1 MIKSSSPLSQSP
13 LDLAKV
19 LVVIP
24 AYNEERTVADVVRR
38 LRGQGLENI
47 RVVDNASSDG
57 TAEAAVRAGAEVIN
71 EPRRGYGSACRTG
84 YKSLP
89 SSIEWI
95 LFCDADG
102 SDDLENLS
110 ALFKCA
116 PDADFILG
124 NRRSG
129 TEGRRAMTPA
139 QNHGNGLA
147 VFLIRLGWGFR
158 YADLGPLRLIR
169 RESLEAINMRDRDY
183 GWTVEMQIRAV
194 ERGLRIREIPVGYFP
209 RRGGRSK
216 ISGTLSGTLKAG
228 TKILWT
234 VFRLYLH
241 SKRG

>member
-38 LRGQGLENI
+38 LRGQGLVNI
-47 RVVDNASSDG
+47 RVVDNASDDG
-57 TAEAAVRAGAEVIN
+57 TAEEAVRASAEVVA

-84 YKSLP
+84 YKSVP

-102 SDDLENLS
+102 SDDIDNLTD
-110 ALFKCA
+110 LFNCA

-129 TEGRRAMTPA
+129 LEGRRVMTPA

-169 RESLEAINMRDRDY
+169 RESLEALNMRDRNY

-194 ERGLRIREIPVGYFP
+194 ECGLRIREIPVGYFP

-216 ISGTLSGTLKAG
+216 ISGTLSGTVKAG
-228 TKILWT
+228 TKILWI
-234 VFRLYLH
+234 VFQLYLH
-241 SKRG
+241 SKRS

>member
-1 MIKSSSPLSQSP
+1 MTKPNNLLSQQP

-47 RVVDNASSDG
+47 RVVDNASSDS
-57 TAEAAVRAGAEVIN
+57 TAEEAVRAGAEVIA
-71 EPRRGYGSACRTG
+71 EPRRGYGSACLSG
-84 YKSLP
+84 YDNLP
-89 SSIEWI
+89 ASIEWI

-116 PDADFILG
+116 SDADFILG

-129 TEGRRAMTPA
+129 AEGRRVMTPA
-139 QNHGNGLA
+139 QNYGNGLA

-169 RESLEAINMRDRDY
+169 WKSLEALNMCDRNY
-183 GWTVEMQIRAV
+183 GWTVEMQIKAI
-194 ERGLRIREIPVGYFP
+194 ECGLRVREIPVGYFP

-216 ISGTLSGTLKAG
+216 ISGTLSGTFKAG

-234 VFRLYLH
+234 IFRLYLR

>member
-1 MIKSSSPLSQSP
+1 MIKSISPLSQPP

-57 TAEAAVRAGAEVIN
+57 TAKEAVHAGAEVIA
-71 EPRRGYGSACRTG
+71 EPRRGYGSACLAG
-84 YKSLP
+84 YDNLP
-89 SSIEWI
+89 ASIEWI

-102 SDDLENLS
+102 SDDLDCLPRM
-110 ALFKCA
+110 FICA
-116 PDADFILG
+116 QEADFILG

-129 TEGRRAMTPA
+129 PEGRRVMTTA
-139 QNHGNGLA
+139 QNYGNGLA

-158 YADLGPLRLIR
+158 YSDLGPLRIIR
-169 RESLEAINMRDRDY
+169 RQSLVALNMCDRNY
-183 GWTVEMQIRAV
+183 GWTVEMQVKAI
-194 ERGLRIREIPVGYFP
+194 ECGLRVLEIPVGYFP

-234 VFRLYLH
+234 IFRLYLH
-241 SKRG
+241 SKRS